1 MENGTGCLQRKSQ
14 AEAFFFFCQRGSGC
28 CRRRRVPLIPFENTA
43 AARFHALYG
52 LWAVFFKPSPASRFR
67 FQPTLNFTPR
77 QRPFTP

>member
-1 MENGTGCLQRKSQ
+1 MGPATARDAAGHRL
-14 AEAFFFFCQRGSGC
+14 
-28 CRRRRVPLIPFENTA
+28 VPLIHLKNTG